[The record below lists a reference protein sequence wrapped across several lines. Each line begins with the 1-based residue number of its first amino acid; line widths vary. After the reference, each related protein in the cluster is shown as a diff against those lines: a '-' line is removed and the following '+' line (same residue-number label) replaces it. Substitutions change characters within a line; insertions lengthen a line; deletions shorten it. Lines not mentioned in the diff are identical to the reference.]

1 MRSTDIQQ
9 VEARRLP
16 ADQHQKSRSD
26 KELHHVSRP
35 SKVDS
40 DVEEVFQTLGLGGN
54 KSAPRSHDPRPVF
67 QSKPL
72 GLSKLRYAEQTQVKP
87 ENAQSNFKTMR
98 TVQTGERSG
107 QSGSNPASQGGPK
120 PVSASQKSHDEWTR
134 HRDLERRPVSPP
146 KFSRDEARPKS
157 QQSSFAAPI
166 PPRLDPSRQAD
177 YSKFKTGGAFA
188 SPVRRQ
194 NDSLQVHPSSKF
206 NRPQTQIPANSW
218 MTDQLNTHHAMQ
230 RLNGRPPAGPPTSI
244 PAYNIAMGSSSKG
257 AAGPGADQRKEDDG
271 EEFSNALNNVKND
284 PDDHLRVSADQAE
297 ADMRE
302 LLSGAIGDGE
312 DDQGEEG
319 SNMVDGF
326 AEGMS
331 LMPHQVRGV
340 AWMGKRETG
349 RSRGGILA
357 DVSPPWCFSIFVS
370 H

>member
-1 MRSTDIQQ
+1 MRPTDVQQ
-9 VEARRLP
+9 VEARRIS
-16 ADQHQKSRSD
+16 ADLQHRSRSD
-26 KELHHVSRP
+26 KELQHVSRP

-40 DVEEVFQTLGLGGN
+40 DVEEVFQTLGLGGD
-54 KSAPRSHDPRPVF
+54 KSASRSDHSRPVF

-72 GLSKLRYAEQTQVKP
+72 GLSKPRSADQTHIKSGDIQPEMRSLRTFQ
-87 ENAQSNFKTMR
+87 N
-98 TVQTGERSG
+98 GERSG
-107 QSGSNPASQGGPK
+107 HSGGKSASQIGPK
-120 PVSASQKSHDEWTR
+120 PAASSDKSQDDWIR
-134 HRDLERRPVSPP
+134 HRDQDRRPVSPP
-146 KFSRDEARPKS
+146 KISRDEPRLKS
-157 QQSSFAAPI
+157 QQSSLAGSI

-177 YSKFKTGGAFA
+177 YSKFKSGGAFA

-194 NDSLQVHPSSKF
+194 NDSLQVDPSSKF
-206 NRPQTQIPANSW
+206 ARPQNQVPANSW
-218 MTDQLNTHHAMQ
+218 MMDQLNTHHAMQ

-244 PAYNIAMGSSSKG
+244 PAYGVATGSSSYG
-257 AAGPGADQRKEDDG
+257 GAGPVVAQRKEDDG
-271 EEFSNALNNVKND
+271 EEFTNALNNIKND

-312 DDQGEEG
+312 DDQGEQG
-319 SNMVDGF
+319 SNLVDGF

-357 DVSPPWCFSIFVS
+357 DVSLA
-370 H
+370 